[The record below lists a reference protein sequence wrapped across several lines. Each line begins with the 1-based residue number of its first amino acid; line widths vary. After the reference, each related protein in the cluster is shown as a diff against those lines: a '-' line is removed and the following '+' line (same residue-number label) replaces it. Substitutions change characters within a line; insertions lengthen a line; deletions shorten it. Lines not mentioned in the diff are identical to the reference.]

1 MTRERMEIRD
11 INFNR
16 NTNGWKRRIATKNF
30 CLETVWRIKFS
41 VVSKLE
47 SIIFSLPIK
56 INSNFILFISCLKKG
71 KWRQDEYS
79 YRWIGK
85 NSKGRI
91 TDAPILSVWIFINFL
106 HNGDLYRVTSKYRER
121 RGCGIYRASHRE
133 ICYWSIFLM
142 VDKNSPADVESVV
155 L

>member
-1 MTRERMEIRD
+1 MGPVDTPPCTLLPPYTRVRYAAIGAMRICLEESSDGKKNDDFIKGGVVIMTRERMEIRD

-16 NTNGWKRRIATKNF
+16 NTNGLKRRIATKNF

-56 INSNFILFISCLKKG
+56 INSNFILFISCLKKD

-91 TDAPILSVWIFINFL
+91 TDAPILSV
-106 HNGDLYRVTSKYRER
+106 
-121 RGCGIYRASHRE
+121 
-133 ICYWSIFLM
+133 
-142 VDKNSPADVESVV
+142 
-155 L
+155 